1 MMFFY
6 FKASL

>member
-6 FKASL
+6 